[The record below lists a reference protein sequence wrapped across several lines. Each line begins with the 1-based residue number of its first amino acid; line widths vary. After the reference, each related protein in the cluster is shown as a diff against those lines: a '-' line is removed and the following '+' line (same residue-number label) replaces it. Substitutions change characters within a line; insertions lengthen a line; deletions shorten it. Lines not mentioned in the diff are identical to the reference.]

1 MTTRLIIKRII
12 LGWLI
17 LIVLTMMLGRV
28 VVAQSSAG
36 QTAGNF
42 LNIGVGARAAG
53 MGGAFTAVAEG
64 ATATYWNPAGLTDVT
79 KGAIEISHFEWYQD
93 ITVEHLSF
101 AYNINDN
108 SVVGAFVTYINYGLI
123 NGFDVNGQSTGE
135 LAASDWVGGLSF
147 AFKLTD
153 NISFGLNGKY
163 INQTL
168 DNSTGNAMA
177 ADLGFKYT
185 ADKVSIAGYLGNFG
199 TDMDFNGYKEKIPTA
214 GRLGLAF
221 RPYGSKILTA
231 VEIEKQFDGNLIMRQ
246 GVELTLKDQY
256 YIRTGFNY
264 APDADN
270 SIGSGMTFGAG
281 VDLNLAQIN
290 YSFTPSENYS
300 SEEIH
305 RISLAFKFGQ

>member
-12 LGWLI
+12 LGWVVLI
-17 LIVLTMMLGRV
+17 ILLIMLGRV
-28 VVAQSSAG
+28 SVAQTSAG

-53 MGGAFTAVAEG
+53 MGGAYTAVAEG
-64 ATATYWNPAGLTDVT
+64 ATATYWNPAGLTDIT
-79 KGAIEISHFEWYQD
+79 KGAIEFSHFEWYQD

-108 SVVGAFVTYINYGLI
+108 SVIGAFVTYINYGLI
-123 NGFDVNGQSTGE
+123 NGYDINGQSTE
-135 LAASDWVGGLSF
+135 QLNAADWVGGLSL
-147 AFKLTD
+147 AFKLAE
-153 NISFGLNGKY
+153 NISVGLNGKY

-168 DNSTGNAMA
+168 DNITGIAIA
-177 ADLGFKYT
+177 ADFGLKFT
-185 ADKVSIAGYLGNFG
+185 TDKLSIAGYLGNFG

-214 GRLGLAF
+214 GRLGLSL
-221 RPYGSKILTA
+221 RPYGNSLLTA
-231 VEIEKQFDGNLIMRQ
+231 IEVEKQFDGNLIMRQ
-246 GVELTLKDQY
+246 GVEYTFKKQY
-256 YIRTGFNY
+256 FIRSGFNY
-264 APDADN
+264 VPEAEN
-270 SIGSGMTFGAG
+270 SIGNGITFGAG
-281 VDLNLAQIN
+281 VDLNIAEVN